1 MLTPIVPA
9 GQWIPPGISQAML
22 IKGENLLVLSG
33 LASTNSDGAIVG
45 SDVES
50 QLLQTFEN
58 MAATL
63 KAAGTDFHSVARLT
77 YYVVNYQPSHL
88 QVIRAVRDR
97 FVNLEKPPAG
107 TLIGVAAL
115 ALPSL
120 WPSRIAFPQVN
131 GRHVVVI
138 RHEGH
143 IRRIAASRIAWVLAT
158 GAWPRGIVRP
168 RNGSEND
175 IRAANLIEVSHGR
188 DRCRH

>member
-33 LASTNSDGAIVG
+33 LASSNSDGEIVG
-45 SDVES
+45 SDLES

-63 KAAGTDFHSVARLT
+63 KAAGTDFHSVTRLT
-77 YYVVNYQPSHL
+77 YYVVNYQLSHL

-97 FVNLEKPPAG
+97 FVNLEKPPAS

-120 WPSRIAFPQVN
+120 LVEVDAIA
-131 GRHVVVI
+131 VV
-138 RHEGH
+138 
-143 IRRIAASRIAWVLAT
+143 
-158 GAWPRGIVRP
+158 P
-168 RNGSEND
+168 
-175 IRAANLIEVSHGR
+175 
-188 DRCRH
+188 

>member
-1 MLTPIVPA
+1 
-9 GQWIPPGISQAML
+9 ML

-33 LASTNSDGAIVG
+33 LASANSDGAIVG

-97 FVNLEKPPAG
+97 FVNLKKPPAS

-115 ALPSL
+115 ALPGL
-120 WPSRIAFPQVN
+120 LVEVDAIA
-131 GRHVVVI
+131 VV
-138 RHEGH
+138 
-143 IRRIAASRIAWVLAT
+143 
-158 GAWPRGIVRP
+158 P
-168 RNGSEND
+168 
-175 IRAANLIEVSHGR
+175 
-188 DRCRH
+188 

>member
-33 LASTNSDGAIVG
+33 LASSNSDGEIVG
-45 SDVES
+45 SDLES

-77 YYVVNYQPSHL
+77 YYVVNYQLSHL

-97 FVNLEKPPAG
+97 FVNLEKPPAS

-120 WPSRIAFPQVN
+120 LVEVDAIA
-131 GRHVVVI
+131 VV
-138 RHEGH
+138 
-143 IRRIAASRIAWVLAT
+143 
-158 GAWPRGIVRP
+158 P
-168 RNGSEND
+168 
-175 IRAANLIEVSHGR
+175 
-188 DRCRH
+188 

>member
-1 MLTPIVPA
+1 MLTPIIPA

-33 LASTNSDGAIVG
+33 LASANSDGAIVG

-97 FVNLEKPPAG
+97 FVNLKKPPAS

-115 ALPSL
+115 ALPGL
-120 WPSRIAFPQVN
+120 LVEVDAIA
-131 GRHVVVI
+131 VV
-138 RHEGH
+138 
-143 IRRIAASRIAWVLAT
+143 
-158 GAWPRGIVRP
+158 P
-168 RNGSEND
+168 
-175 IRAANLIEVSHGR
+175 
-188 DRCRH
+188 